1 MEMVHLNG
9 RGILEARAAGV
20 REVLNGSTSSIHD
33 LDRVRAVAMRAKR
46 LAATGTMVIHPGH
59 IPIVNEVFSPSEAEL
74 ADARGVLIA
83 MAGAVDEG
91 SGSTTHEGRM
101 VDYAHVRSA
110 VEVIDRARAFGLD
123 VGDVPDLD
131 VD

>member
-59 IPIVNEVFSPSEAEL
+59 IPTVNEVFSPSGVEL
-74 ADARGVLIA
+74 AQARGVLTA
-83 MAGAVDEG
+83 MADAVSEG
-91 SGSTTHEGRM
+91 LGSTTHDGRM
-101 VDYAHVRSA
+101 VDYAHARSA
-110 VEVIDRARAFGLD
+110 LEVIDRARAFGID

-131 VD
+131 ID